1 MRLGRNIE
9 MKKLK
14 SYTFKRLEVWG
25 DPVPRMDKKF
35 RLFVVIVLLG
45 FGVYQSCLYFG
56 HQEVPFCDFHSFII
70 TGREIL
76 SFELPSDFTRVPVL
90 GILIVGLSHLIG
102 GSYPEVTAGWL
113 LNAILHPFN
122 LLLLWL
128 VGREIIGNSALW
140 IALIAILNPWVVQ
153 LLIDPIAETT
163 FLFFILLT
171 FYFIFRR
178 SRWSYLFA
186 SITSMVRYEGA
197 VLILAAFVIDLMIR
211 KTRRERFLTF
221 LYAFL
226 SILPL
231 CLWLLGSLGS
241 RMGIYYLRTINQDQY
256 PISRV
261 IHQIWGVTFSSL
273 LRAVPPLVKWSI
285 LITAN
290 KVIASIGIVF
300 GIIYGL
306 SLRRWKVIALLIFLT
321 GYFLIHLFTI
331 PVSRYWIPIF
341 WILLLI
347 WWYGW
352 QSFWRSINR
361 NKWIPDSLAAAVTVV
376 IPVLAG
382 LWLIFFL
389 VDLSGINPPGKNSVS
404 LPYAAMVVIGILY
417 AGRLF
422 FYRARYWS
430 RDIAVSVVVCLVLVS
445 NQYRLVGQIG
455 DGQRD
460 IEFKYL
466 AEWYRDNAGSNE
478 KMACT
483 MIPHL
488 KVFAPEYEGNF
499 FPLRNIRSKNPRDF
513 IRECRRIGIT
523 YITWDSRLTSDLK
536 LQKNWDIENIAL
548 LSSPRSIGPCEFITR
563 IINESD
569 PNMYVNIFRLRP

>member
-1 MRLGRNIE
+1 MNSTIFIQRER
-9 MKKLK
+9 
-14 SYTFKRLEVWG
+14 
-25 DPVPRMDKKF
+25 DKEKDF
-35 RLFVVIVLLG
+35 GLFVNIVLLC
-45 FGVYQSCLYFG
+45 FGVYQSYLYFG
-56 HQEVPFCDFHSFII
+56 HQAVPFCDFHSFIV

-76 SFELPSDFTRVPVL
+76 SFELPSDFTRGPVL

-140 IALIAILNPWVVQ
+140 IALIAILNPWVVR

-163 FLFFILLT
+163 LLFFILVT

-186 SITSMVRYEGA
+186 SITSMVRYEG
-197 VLILAAFVIDLMIR
+197 VLLILAAFVIDLMIR

-226 SILPL
+226 SLLPL
-231 CLWLLGSLGS
+231 CLWLLGSLVS

-256 PISRV
+256 SLSRM

-273 LRAVPPLVKWSI
+273 LRSVPPLVKWSI

-290 KVIASIGIVF
+290 KVIVSVGIVF

-306 SLRRWKVIALLIFLT
+306 TLRRWKVIALLIFLT
-321 GYFLIHLFTI
+321 GYFVIHLFYFPI
-331 PVSRYWIPIF
+331 PRYWIPIF

-347 WWYGW
+347 GWYGW
-352 QSFWRSINR
+352 QNLWSLIDR
-361 NKWIPDSLAAAVTVV
+361 NKWMPSGFLTAGTAV
-376 IPVLAG
+376 ILVLAG
-382 LWLIFFL
+382 LWLTSYM
-389 VDLSGINPPGKNSVS
+389 VDLSCIDSHRKNLVS
-404 LPYAAMVVIGILY
+404 FPYAAMGVIGILY

-430 RDIAVSVVVCLVLVS
+430 RDLAVSVVVCLVMVS
-445 NQYRLVGQIG
+445 SQSRLVKLLG

-466 AEWYRDNAGSNE
+466 AEWYRDNAGSGE
-478 KMACT
+478 MMAST
-483 MIPHL
+483 LIPHL
-488 KVFAPEYEGNF
+488 KLFAPEYEKNF
-499 FPLRNIRSKNPRDF
+499 IPIRNVRTENQRKF
-513 IRECRRIGIT
+513 IRECRGRRIT
-523 YITWDSRLTSDLK
+523 YIAWDSRLCSDRK
-536 LQKNWDIENIAL
+536 LQKNWNIENIAL
-548 LSSPRSIGPCEFITR
+548 LSQSRSIGPYEYITR
-563 IINESD
+563 VVNERNPD
-569 PNMYVNIFRLRP
+569 RYINIFRLKPQPGL